1 MPALG
6 ALTFLEANDA
16 SAADVYLLW
25 HAFLQSTKTVLE
37 DKQQY
42 IPQDTQDQITGVLNR
57 RHKLVFE
64 DGHISTAADVYITA
78 TYLHPSKFHLW
89 TRTIKIQTSN

>member
-1 MPALG
+1 MISIGTPALR
-6 ALTFLEANDA
+6 ALTSLEANDA

-25 HAFLQSTKTVLE
+25 HAFLQSTKTTLE
-37 DKQQY
+37 DKHQY

-64 DGHISTAADVYITA
+64 DGQISTAADVYLTA
-78 TYLHPSKFHLW
+78 TYLHPSK
-89 TRTIKIQTSN
+89 